1 MYIPLEKYDQFLALS
16 DFSRNEVTKELV
28 EKARRFHESDDLEE
42 LLLNALIDPNRTP
55 HGPVEIADI
64 LTLQLSYRNKVGV
77 AGIVLKGRSFSTIRP
92 SHISHQ
98 IFRLRKISDLN
109 FALFGHTGNLLD
121 EAREEFIHT
130 AEDLGVDYTII
141 DATDFARL
149 AVVSDVLCPRD
160 AKKLRNG
167 RCSCGYRAKGDLV
180 NFLQIDVLKRLKDA
194 HLLQQESG
202 VVVMPTGSGKTRI
215 AAIDSARLGARRIL
229 YVAHT
234 HEILRGAAAEFAH
247 VFGNRAIHMDW
258 QVNPSD
264 KNTSVHLC
272 TIQKISRN
280 LGGLSPNQF
289 DYVVVDEFHH
299 AAAKSYRK
307 LISNVSP
314 KFLLGL
320 TATPFRG
327 DRQDVLELCNGNLIA
342 SFELR
347 TGIDGKILVPFHYYG
362 CFDNVDYTRLRN
374 NPNGYSIRDLN
385 KALIIPERDQGII
398 EKWKELSDNLPTIAF
413 CCSMQHAIRTTES
426 LNKAGIPAAY
436 YLATTPQDN
445 RQELIN
451 RLQFG
456 DLKILCCVDVLNEGV
471 DIPFVECL
479 LFLRPTESKRIFFQ
493 QLGRG
498 LRKSPGKQ
506 RVLVLDFIGNF
517 HNSYRIVDY
526 IGLLPEE
533 YASVLRL
540 SGARTTKQLF
550 NLPLGCKVEFD
561 DRVVEVFANQ
571 ILDPR
576 RANRNNIAQILIFQ
590 YRKTSRWLGR
600 PARKED
606 VNRYQFLNA
615 DLYGLVFG
623 NWSSFEVMMKT
634 DDEIRN
640 LD

>member
-1 MYIPLEKYDQFLALS
+1 M
-16 DFSRNEVTKELV
+16 
-28 EKARRFHESDDLEE
+28 KARSFHESDDLEE
-42 LLLNALIDPNRTP
+42 LLLNALTDPNRTP

-64 LTLQLSYRNKVGV
+64 LTLQLSYQNKIGV

-109 FALFGHTGNLLD
+109 FAILGHTGNLLD

-149 AVVSDVLCPRD
+149 AVVSDILCPRD
-160 AKKLRNG
+160 AKKLKSG
-167 RCSCGYRAKGDLV
+167 HCSCGYRAKGDLV
-180 NFLQIDVLKRLKDA
+180 NFLQIDVLKRLEDA
-194 HLLQQESG
+194 HSLKQESG

-215 AAIDSARLGARRIL
+215 AAIDSGKRGARRIL

-234 HEILRGAAAEFAH
+234 HEILKVAAAEFAH
-247 VFGNRAIHMDW
+247 VFGNKAINMGW
-258 QVNPSD
+258 QVNPFNTD
-264 KNTSVHLC
+264 TSVHLC
-272 TIQKISRN
+272 TIQKISKN
-280 LGGLSPNQF
+280 LDSLSTNQF
-289 DYVVVDEFHH
+289 DYVVIDEFHH

-307 LISNVSP
+307 LISSINP
-314 KFLLGL
+314 EFLLGL

-327 DRQDVLELCNGNLIA
+327 DRQDVLELCDGNLIA

-362 CFDNVDYTRLRN
+362 CFDNVDYTKLRY
-374 NPNGYSIRDLN
+374 NPNGYNIRDLN

-398 EKWKELSDNLPTIAF
+398 EKWRELSENLPTLAF
-413 CCSMQHAIRTTES
+413 CCSIQHAVRTAES
-426 LNKAGIPAAY
+426 FNKAGIPAAH
-436 YLATTPQDN
+436 YLGTTPQEN

-451 RLQFG
+451 KLQFG
-456 DLKILCCVDVLNEGV
+456 DLKILCCVNVLNEGI

-498 LRKSPGKQ
+498 LRKSPGKH
-506 RVLVLDFIGNF
+506 RVVVLDFIGNF

-533 YASVLRL
+533 YTSVLRL
-540 SGARTTKQLF
+540 TGARTSKQIF
-550 NLPLGCKVEFD
+550 NLPLGCKVDFD
-561 DRVVEVFANQ
+561 DRVIEVFANQ

-600 PARKED
+600 PARKDD

-615 DLYGLVFG
+615 DLYSLVFG
-623 NWSSFEVMMKT
+623 NWSNFETIIKT
-634 DDEIRN
+634 DEVISN
-640 LD
+640 IG